1 MGFRKAW
8 NEGRELG
15 RIRRQREAL
24 APQIENYVKSAAR
37 AYSLLHK
44 EYVKNDDSETPNLW
58 RDLIKF
64 EQDFYDVLDNCVS
77 LDLNEDASF
86 LAIIHWRTL
95 AMKIAVER
103 KLRKLDHLPLTIS
116 TSGCTEVNRL
126 NRDLRLLS
134 IGYHRYGLE
143 KIEFHEC
150 KKFTQDVKNSAFEQ
164 AKIIAVDGY
173 LTFRI
178 HEGSPEKTSLTVF
191 TYSLEP
197 KFQIYD
203 VPE

>member
-8 NEGRELG
+8 NEGREQG
-15 RIRRQREAL
+15 RIRRQRATI
-24 APQIENYVKSAAR
+24 APEIENYNKAAAR
-37 AYSLLHK
+37 TYSILHK
-44 EYVKNDDSETPNLW
+44 EYLRNDELDRPELW

-64 EQDFYDVLDNCVS
+64 EQDCYEVLDYCVK

-86 LAIIHWRTL
+86 LSIIHWRTL
-95 AMKIAVER
+95 GMKIAVEK
-103 KLRKLDHLPLTIS
+103 KLQNLDYLPLTIS

-150 KKFTQDVKNSAFEQ
+150 QKFTQEVKNSAFNQ
-164 AKIIAVDGY
+164 AKNVAVGGY
-173 LTFRI
+173 LTLRI
-178 HEGSPEKTSLTVF
+178 QGDGPEKTSLTGF
-191 TYSLEP
+191 AHSLEP
-197 KFQIYD
+197 RFHIYE
-203 VPE
+203 VP